1 MNILSLRPAACVL
14 VATLVLA
21 ACGGDDDAPSATRS
35 TTLGVV
41 EGNDDSALLD
51 EATIEHG
58 SAKHLIAEIGA
69 AQASDSL
76 YDARVKVLGEYIRHH
91 VKEEEGELFSAC
103 RKSEM
108 DLAAIGARLGK
119 RKAQLM
125 RKLAG
130 Q

>member
-76 YDARVKVLGEYIRHH
+76 YDARVKVLG
-91 VKEEEGELFSAC
+91 
-103 RKSEM
+103 
-108 DLAAIGARLGK
+108 
-119 RKAQLM
+119 
-125 RKLAG
+125 
-130 Q
+130 